1 MSNIFVNRS
10 SCKNIAHIF
19 LKNKKITCA
28 VGKNGIGIKKKEGD
42 LVTPKG
48 IFKVVKIFY
57 RSDKLKKVR
66 SGIPI
71 VEIQKK
77 YKWCTDPRSHYYNS
91 LLTKRIN
98 CVYEDLYRN
107 DDLYDLVLVLN
118 YNLTKLNTKGVQYLF
133 TADQKRNLL
142 KVAWQLEKK
151 IFCSLLKD

>member
-1 MSNIFVNRS
+1 MELV
-10 SCKNIAHIF
+10 
-19 LKNKKITCA
+19 L
-28 VGKNGIGIKKKEGD
+28 KKEGD
-42 LVTPKG
+42 LITPKG

-91 LLTKRIN
+91 LLTKKIN
-98 CVYEDLYRN
+98 CVYEDLYRD

-118 YNLTKLNTKGVQYLF
+118 YNLTKIKYKGSAIFIHCRSKKFTEGCLAIRKNDLLFIVKGLTPLTKF
-133 TADQKRNLL
+133 
-142 KVAWQLEKK
+142 
-151 IFCSLLKD
+151 IIS